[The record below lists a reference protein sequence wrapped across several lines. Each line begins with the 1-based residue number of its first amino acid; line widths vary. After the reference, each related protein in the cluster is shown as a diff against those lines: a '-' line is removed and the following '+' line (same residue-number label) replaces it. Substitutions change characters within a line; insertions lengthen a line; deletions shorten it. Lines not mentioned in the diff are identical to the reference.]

1 MVRVSSLFKRFPFAR
16 GEVRAVD
23 RVSFAVP
30 SGGFFT
36 LLGPSGSG
44 KTTTLRCIAG
54 LETPEE
60 GVIELGGAV
69 VFSSARNVL
78 VPPHR
83 RNIGMVF
90 QSYAIWP
97 HMTVFENVAFPLK
110 IRRRHASADIK
121 ARVRALLHLVQLD
134 DLDERPAT
142 RLSGGQQQRLALARA
157 LVHEPQLLLLDE
169 PLSNLDVKLREQMC
183 IEIRQIQQTL
193 GVTAIYVTHDQA
205 EALAMSDHIAVM
217 SEGRI
222 LQIGNPRDIYER
234 PAHPFVAAFIGSSN
248 RVEGIF
254 RGKKPGGRLG
264 IVETRNG
271 RIHCL
276 VPERCQEGGRVV
288 VLIRPEDVDVTPAS
302 ADNGSE
308 GWRGTVEHVVFLGD
322 VLNCHIRVADSSFK
336 ARVHPRV
343 RLRAGDDVVLDFDQQ
358 RCVVLAE

>member
-1 MVRVSSLFKRFPFAR
+1 MVRVSSIFKQFPFAGR
-16 GEVRAVD
+16 EVRAVD

-36 LLGPSGSG
+36 LLGPSGCG
-44 KTTTLRCIAG
+44 KTTTLRCVAG
-54 LETPEE
+54 LEAPDDGE
-60 GVIELGGAV
+60 IELGGAV
-69 VFSSARNVL
+69 VFSSARNIL

-110 IRRRHASADIK
+110 IRRRHASADIQS
-121 ARVRALLHLVQLD
+121 RVRALLRLVQLD
-134 DLDERPAT
+134 DLEERPAT
-142 RLSGGQQQRLALARA
+142 KLSGGQQQRLALARA

-183 IEIRQIQQTL
+183 LEIRQIQQTL

-217 SEGRI
+217 NEGRI
-222 LQIGNPRDIYER
+222 LEVGNPRDVYER

-248 RVEGIF
+248 RVEGTF
-254 RGKKPGGRLG
+254 RGKESGGRLG
-264 IVETRNG
+264 IVETRHG

-276 VPERCQEGGRVV
+276 APERCQDGGRVV
-288 VLIRPEDVDVTPAS
+288 VLIRPEDVDVTPA
-302 ADNGSE
+302 GSNHRPE

-322 VLNCHIRVADSSFK
+322 VLNCSIRVSDSHFR

-343 RLRAGDDVVLDFDQQ
+343 RLRAGDDVVLDFDRQ
-358 RCVVLAE
+358 RCIVLAE